1 MARQVFVSKYL
12 DIDTPQTLME
22 DLKVFLTEAMLHGIP
37 TDKVG
42 LCTDESGLEVYY
54 SRNQTVDEAAEEAR
68 KAAERAKREEASA
81 REQYERL
88 KARFG

>member
-1 MARQVFVSKYL
+1 MARQVFVTKYL

-22 DLKVFLTEAMLHGIP
+22 DLKVFLTEAMLHGVP
-37 TDKVG
+37 MDKVQ

-54 SRNQTVDEAAEEAR
+54 SRDKTADEFAEDAR
-68 KAAERAKREEASA
+68 RAQERAQREENIA
-81 REQYERL
+81 REQYEKL